1 MKLLCSELQWLPISS
16 RVNAKVLMM
25 RVWLCAICPLLPL
38 RLTAL
43 LSLLPSLLSRPI
55 SSSQTLGHSR
65 LPPAQGPC
73 AGCSSC
79 QKGPP
84 KYPRASLRSTQLTP
98 APLLKRP
105 SLKMIYE
112 PLLHFQFY
120 LPSSILS
127 DAHQVLTYIY
137 LVAYCL
143 SPPTI
148 KLHKGRDFS
157 CLSCSIRGTQSTLAE
172 YQLFVESTLAS
183 HLGDLV

>member
-1 MKLLCSELQWLPISS
+1 MCGSVQFALFY
-16 RVNAKVLMM
+16 
-25 RVWLCAICPLLPL
+25 PL

-73 AGCSSC
+73 GCSSC

-84 KYPRASLRSTQLTP
+84 KYPQASLRSTQLTP
-98 APLLKRP
+98 TPLLKRP
-105 SLKMIYE
+105 SLKMLYD

-120 LPSSILS
+120 VPTFPALLYLTRPGSNIHIPCCLLSLPAYKAGSSTRAGISVASPAASEAFSPRSLS
-127 DAHQVLTYIY
+127 
-137 LVAYCL
+137 
-143 SPPTI
+143 
-148 KLHKGRDFS
+148 F
-157 CLSCSIRGTQSTLAE
+157 
-172 YQLFVESTLAS
+172 FVKSTLAS